1 MSNRVLISILE
12 RLQEHDRRIGASN
25 WRGKVTDVDPEKA
38 LARVELGKD
47 EDGAIIK
54 SPWLPYAQ
62 TAGALKAH
70 IPPTVGQVMSMRGS
84 SGDIEQGTLEA
95 SHWSDDNQ
103 SPSQD
108 GGKNV
113 ITFGNVTVDLS
124 GDGLTL
130 SCGGVTWAFS
140 GSGFTQTGGLISHD
154 GKIIDKTHKHTGV
167 IPGGGTTGTPQ

>member
-1 MSNRVLISILE
+1 MLISILE

-25 WRGKVTDVDPEKA
+25 WRGKVMDVDPEKA

-70 IPPTVGQVMSMRGS
+70 IPPTVGQVMSMRRS

-108 GGKNV
+108 GDKNV
-113 ITFGNVTVDLS
+113 VTFGDVTIDLS
-124 GDGLTL
+124 GDGLTV
-130 SCGGVTWAFS
+130 SCGGVTLS
-140 GSGFTQTGGLISHD
+140 LTGSGLAITGGQVTHD
-154 GKIIDKTHKHTGV
+154 GKSIDKTHLHTGV
-167 IPGGGTTGTPQ
+167 VPGGGLTGTPQ